1 MCVRHDSQTHRQ
13 PLSCL
18 RYSIM
23 QACWA
28 LEPTHRPTFQQICSL
43 LQEQAQ
49 EDSRE
54 QVRPGSRWAGGYS
67 RPGWAGPGESG
78 LTILWPLSLLQGYTN
93 LASGSSSGG
102 GSSSE
107 PEEESSSERLAC
119 CVQGDAAQPLLQP
132 NNYQF
137 C

>member
-1 MCVRHDSQTHRQ
+1 MCVCVSRSQTHRQ

-49 EDSRE
+49 ESRE
-54 QVRPGSRWAGGYS
+54 QVSGARLTVGGA
-67 RPGWAGPGESG
+67 PVGQAGPDTRTDHALALPLSPSG
-78 LTILWPLSLLQGYTN
+78 LHQPAEQPQQG
-93 LASGSSSGG
+93 
-102 GSSSE
+102 
-107 PEEESSSERLAC
+107 
-119 CVQGDAAQPLLQP
+119 
-132 NNYQF
+132 
-137 C
+137 